1 MYVFILTMA
10 SHEKKKRLLTACL
23 AISVD
28 AMVVAVSWRTKPLL
42 LTVLSKRSCTVQV
55 TPKDGLVGMYHCS
68 TGYIEYATV
77 ITVLI
82 LSVV

>member
-1 MYVFILTMA
+1 M
-10 SHEKKKRLLTACL
+10 KKRLLTACL

-55 TPKDGLVGMYHCS
+55 TPKDGLVRMYHCS
-68 TGYIEYATV
+68 TGYTGYATV

-82 LSVV
+82 LNVV